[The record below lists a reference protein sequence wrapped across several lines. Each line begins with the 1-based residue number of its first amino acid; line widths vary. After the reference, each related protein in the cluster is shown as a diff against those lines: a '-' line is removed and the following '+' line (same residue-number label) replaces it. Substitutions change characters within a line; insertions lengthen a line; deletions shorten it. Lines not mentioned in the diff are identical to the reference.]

1 MRGSVEVCNLEAI
14 GLRLRKVCI
23 FEGKNQR
30 SEAMGI
36 SSGGRR
42 YASGVRESKSTRARG
57 CSCDGTSPWRDGW

>member
-14 GLRLRKVCI
+14 GLRLRKLCI
-23 FEGKNQR
+23 FEGENQS

-42 YASGVRESKSTRARG
+42 YASGGRNSKWTRAG
-57 CSCDGTSPWRDGW
+57 L